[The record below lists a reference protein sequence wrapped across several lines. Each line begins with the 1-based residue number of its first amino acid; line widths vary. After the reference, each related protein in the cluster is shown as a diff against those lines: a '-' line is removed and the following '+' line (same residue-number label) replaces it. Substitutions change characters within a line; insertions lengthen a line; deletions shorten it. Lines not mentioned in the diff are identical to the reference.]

1 MYPGIELRVMRYIVA
16 VAQELH
22 FTRAADRVHIAQP
35 SMSKQI
41 RLVEGDLGVELFHR
55 TRRKVEITEPGKAFV
70 ENAEQALLY
79 AERAVAS
86 ARAASAGRQGKLILG
101 VSPAI
106 DQRIYFRIEDVY
118 RKEYP
123 AVEVCYQSCF
133 ANQQAEWILRNDLHA
148 GLMELPIRCHGLSVM
163 SLTSSPI
170 LLAVS
175 ARSQLAK
182 IKALS
187 PQDLKEYELVLLS
200 QETDLARKQ
209 IEESLRTWGYRPG
222 RIVEVANASQ
232 ALDFVLAG
240 RAISALR
247 EYLVDL
253 ESKAI
258 VFHRV
263 PELAVTRVG
272 LAYHRNNQSPAL
284 KNLLLQVRS
293 MFVEERKKMLADKH
307 AKN

>member
-182 IKALS
+182 
-187 PQDLKEYELVLLS
+187 
-200 QETDLARKQ
+200 
-209 IEESLRTWGYRPG
+209 
-222 RIVEVANASQ
+222 
-232 ALDFVLAG
+232 
-240 RAISALR
+240 
-247 EYLVDL
+247 
-253 ESKAI
+253 
-258 VFHRV
+258 
-263 PELAVTRVG
+263 
-272 LAYHRNNQSPAL
+272 
-284 KNLLLQVRS
+284 
-293 MFVEERKKMLADKH
+293 
-307 AKN
+307 